1 MARPSAQQVADR
13 ALILYALVRRGYIE
27 HVIAST
33 DGDPLRIGEAEAARL
48 ESDRWLDRE
57 HLVDALV
64 GDERR
69 SLESTV
75 RIKWP
80 VAATTDA
87 VWRKE
92 ALGALLWALQHLAAM
107 PAYGLEF
114 EQQALDDA
122 ITRYGSVASFR
133 AQGLLRTEE
142 DLERAWMEA
151 DAWYG
156 ATEGHAA
163 ARTPRSRRSP
173 ASATARS
180 AGCATPTRG
189 QREQPERDDQ
199 ESEREQV
206 AESDHHG

>member
-13 ALILYALVRRGYIE
+13 ALILYALVRRGFIE

-33 DGDPLRIGEAEAARL
+33 DGDPLRIRQAEAARL

-57 HLVDALV
+57 RLVDALV

-69 SLESTV
+69 SLEAPSGS
-75 RIKWP
+75 WP
-80 VAATTDA
+80 VVATTDA
-87 VWRKE
+87 MWRKE
-92 ALGALLWALQHLAAM
+92 ALGALLWALQHLADM

-133 AQGLLRTEE
+133 AQGLLRPEE

-156 ATEGHAA
+156 ATEG
-163 ARTPRSRRSP
+163 RDGED
-173 ASATARS
+173 ASIASIA
-180 AGCATPTRG
+180 
-189 QREQPERDDQ
+189 
-199 ESEREQV
+199 SERYRAFSWLRDV
-206 AESDHHG
+206 DARPA

>member
-33 DGDPLRIGEAEAARL
+33 DGDPLRIRQGEAARL

-57 HLVDALV
+57 HLIDALV
-64 GDERR
+64 DEERR
-69 SLESTV
+69 LLDAPSGS
-75 RIKWP
+75 WP

-87 VWRKE
+87 LWRKE

-107 PAYGLEF
+107 PAYGAEF

-122 ITRYGSVASFR
+122 ITRYGSVAAFR
-133 AQGLLRTEE
+133 AEGLLRAEE
-142 DLERAWMEA
+142 ELERAWMEA

-156 ATEGHAA
+156 ATEG
-163 ARTPRSRRSP
+163 REGDD
-173 ASATARS
+173 ASIASIA
-180 AGCATPTRG
+180 
-189 QREQPERDDQ
+189 
-199 ESEREQV
+199 SERYR
-206 AESDHHG
+206 AFSWLRDADARPA